1 MSLAPAA
8 SRLFEGLLGCRSPFT
23 ARGEKNHRHTLWRV
37 FSVLRAIH
45 CSMYYFLGNQTAVG
59 FFWDSPVR
67 GGLWPGAKHARCR
80 QQRSEGGCHRGGL
93 PLQQHAAPPFPF
105 LRATWTLPL
114 HPSDPGHAGP
124 DLTASSISKSVL
136 PLSLPRYLPLLPS
149 GHLGEARHDKLWHN
163 RHDELW
169 RNNTIPP
176 CCAAAFFT
184 CAKRL
189 TKMHKVSRCR

>member
-1 MSLAPAA
+1 VSLAPAA

-37 FSVLRAIH
+37 FSVLRVIH

-67 GGLWPGAKHARCR
+67 GGLWPG
-80 QQRSEGGCHRGGL
+80 
-93 PLQQHAAPPFPF
+93 
-105 LRATWTLPL
+105 ATWTLPL